1 MCGRYVSTRSPKEL
15 ARLFRVTD
23 WDPQE
28 ALAPSWNVAP
38 TDDVWAVLERT
49 RRDSDAEPV
58 VRRQLRPHCGG
69 GSCRRGR
76 RTRRS
81 GRE

>member
-23 WDPQE
+23 WNPQE

-49 RRDSDAEPV
+49 RRNSDAEPV
-58 VRRQLRPHCGG
+58 VRRQLRPLRWGG
-69 GSCRRGR
+69 LVPSR